1 MKVETKDLF
10 TKKSYM
16 QFAEEL
22 KPQFPTSFPF
32 EYPENY
38 YKQKA
43 KEILNEIKDRGLED
57 VNINRFSI
65 GTTQKLSFNY
75 KKFKYI
81 SLSFSHSTLYWV
93 LEHDEI

>member
-1 MKVETKDLF
+1 MKVEIKDLF

-38 YKQKA
+38 YHIKKT
-43 KEILNEIKDRGLED
+43 NEKSNFQIHKR
-57 VNINRFSI
+57 
-65 GTTQKLSFNY
+65 
-75 KKFKYI
+75 
-81 SLSFSHSTLYWV
+81 
-93 LEHDEI
+93 